1 MDETIIATYCLCD
14 DLLKAMYYRTDP
26 QCKMS
31 DAEVM
36 TTALT
41 AALFF
46 RGTLESARMMLK
58 QHGYIPQMLSK
69 SHFSRRLHR
78 LRETFLLLFN
88 LLGAVWKRLNEEAIY
103 IIDSLPIAVCDNI
116 RIPRAKL
123 YPEKRFRGYL
133 PSKKRYFYGLKIHL
147 LITKAGQP
155 VEFFLTH
162 GGFSDVDALKY
173 YAFDLPADSI
183 IYADRAYND
192 YEIEDLL
199 KEVEHIQLL
208 PMRKKNSQRALPPYV
223 SFVQH
228 YYRKMV
234 ETAGSL
240 IEQMLPNRLHPRVST
255 MPCIELL
262 NSLWSRNCNRTFV
275 FCCTPNVAASLSEA
289 LGRRLSLYRSRA
301 KIPSRSAPTSAIL
314 SGSFT
319 DTRRVW
325 GAKTP

>member
-14 DLLKAMYYRTDP
+14 DLLKAMSHRPDP

-46 RGTLESARMMLK
+46 RGTRESARVMLK

-78 LRETFLLLFN
+78 LKETFILLFN
-88 LLGAVWKRLNEEAIY
+88 LLGDVWKKLNYEAIY
-103 IIDSLPIAVCDNI
+103 VIDSLPIAVCDNI
-116 RIPRAKL
+116 RIKRNKL
-123 YPEKRFRGYL
+123 YPEEKFRGYL
-133 PSKKRYFYGLKIHL
+133 PSKKRYFYGLKVHL
-147 LITKAGQP
+147 LITTDGQP

-162 GGFSDVDALKY
+162 GGFGDVDALKY
-173 YAFDLPADSI
+173 YSFALPAGAI

-199 KEVEHIQLL
+199 KEVGHIQLV

-228 YYRKMV
+228 YYRKMI

-240 IEQMLPNRLHPRVST
+240 IEQMLPKSIHAVTPQGF
-255 MPCIELL
+255 ELK
-262 NSLWSRNCNRTFV
+262 
-275 FCCTPNVAASLSEA
+275 VALFLVAYSLSCYNE
-289 LGRRLSLYRSRA
+289 
-301 KIPSRSAPTSAIL
+301 
-314 SGSFT
+314 F
-319 DTRRVW
+319 
-325 GAKTP
+325 